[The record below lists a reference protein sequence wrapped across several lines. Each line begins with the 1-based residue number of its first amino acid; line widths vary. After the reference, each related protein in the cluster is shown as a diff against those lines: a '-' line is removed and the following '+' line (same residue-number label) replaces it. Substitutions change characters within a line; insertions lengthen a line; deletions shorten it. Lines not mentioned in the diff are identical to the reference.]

1 LSRYLTV
8 PIQFDKLYT
17 MFYLR
22 HCSELQGYF
31 INTNSSALSRK
42 IYF

>member
-1 LSRYLTV
+1 
-8 PIQFDKLYT
+8 

-31 INTNSSALSRK
+31 TNTNSSALSRG